1 MIPIEHIQF
10 AGIVLTSSLTMM
22 LLFLLPQWS
31 AGGRVFSRSRWLMT
45 AGTALLPIQFLLQYT
60 LHFRQMGVT
69 QAVMVNLLFFI
80 PSAWLISS
88 AVLNLL
94 RQGMVRRYEWLA
106 GAGVYMLVV
115 AILIGANLID
125 GQPVLTDTTEMRWA
139 ELASAVLYML
149 MQFFYASLNL
159 REWIR
164 LKRALDNYYDHEKH
178 DVIRWLR
185 SGTLMLSVAAL
196 FAPGAIFLSGPWLT
210 VYSVILFFTIF
221 YCVISFYSYGVDHAR
236 QQVLQEAEQNA
247 EETEAD
253 EGQGE
258 SYVMDEADR
267 QHVEAIVGKWLA
279 EGRHLKSGITMQT
292 ACADMNLPRY
302 QLNLWLKTTEWELF
316 SHWLTYLRIEEA
328 KRLLIEH
335 PDWSNDTIAAHC
347 GFNTRNYFHTVFR
360 KQTGMTPA
368 QYFEKSSM

>member
-1 MIPIEHIQF
+1 
-10 AGIVLTSSLTMM
+10 
-22 LLFLLPQWS
+22 
-31 AGGRVFSRSRWLMT
+31 
-45 AGTALLPIQFLLQYT
+45 
-60 LHFRQMGVT
+60 
-69 QAVMVNLLFFI
+69 
-80 PSAWLISS
+80 
-88 AVLNLL
+88 
-94 RQGMVRRYEWLA
+94 
-106 GAGVYMLVV
+106 
-115 AILIGANLID
+115 
-125 GQPVLTDTTEMRWA
+125 
-139 ELASAVLYML
+139 
-149 MQFFYASLNL
+149 
-159 REWIR
+159 
-164 LKRALDNYYDHEKH
+164 
-178 DVIRWLR
+178 
-185 SGTLMLSVAAL
+185 
-196 FAPGAIFLSGPWLT
+196 
-210 VYSVILFFTIF
+210 
-221 YCVISFYSYGVDHAR
+221 
-236 QQVLQEAEQNA
+236 VLQEAEQNA